1 MHDAMEALG
10 YVTFGAMIVV
20 ALAATT
26 LFARE
31 IPGIARYVRIS
42 SM

>member
-10 YVTFGAMIVV
+10 YVTFGAIVV

-26 LFARE
+26 LFVRE
-31 IPGIARYVRIS
+31 IPGIARYGRIS